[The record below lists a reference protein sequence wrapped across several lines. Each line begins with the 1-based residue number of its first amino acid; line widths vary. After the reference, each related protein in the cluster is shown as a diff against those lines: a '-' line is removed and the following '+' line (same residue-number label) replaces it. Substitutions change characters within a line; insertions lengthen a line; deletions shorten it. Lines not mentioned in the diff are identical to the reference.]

1 MKELQGSKFD
11 VILADAVGPCGELLS
26 DLLKTPLVYSLHFC
40 PGYRYE
46 KYSGDLLLP
55 TSYVPVVLS
64 ELSDR
69 MTFVERVKNM
79 LQVLY
84 FDFWFQPFH
93 EKSWSQFY
101 SDVLGK
107 LCLSLLLWN
116 PDLMFLWMRMCIGE
130 YKGIERDS

>member
-69 MTFVERVKNM
+69 MTFAERVKNI

-107 LCLSLLLWN
+107 LCLSLLL
-116 PDLMFLWMRMCIGE
+116 
-130 YKGIERDS
+130 